1 MRLLL
6 SLFIL
11 HYKLSQDC
19 IFDFNYFFG
28 GGVSTSNVFGAE
40 ADKCVVEVIV
50 LYWITEMNGT

>member
-1 MRLLL
+1 MTVSVMRLLL

-50 LYWITEMNGT
+50 LY